1 MTMMIMIMMSDDN
14 HDDSY
19 DDDGDDS
26 EDYDGDDKRRQW

>member
-1 MTMMIMIMMSDDN
+1 MIMMSDDN